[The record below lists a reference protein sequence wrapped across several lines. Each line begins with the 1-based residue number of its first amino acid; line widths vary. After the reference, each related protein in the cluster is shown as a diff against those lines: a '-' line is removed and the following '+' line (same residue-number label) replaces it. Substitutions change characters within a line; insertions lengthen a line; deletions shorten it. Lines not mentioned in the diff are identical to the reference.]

1 MEKEIKLLNQNSEK
15 ISNCINKKTNKKF
28 MLLSMFGIIFVVM
41 GHCYGFNA
49 FFNNVFPFNSF
60 HMALFAFVS
69 GYFFKDKNIVDF
81 LKNKTKKL
89 ILTYLIWN
97 FIYGVIVFVLKKVNL
112 INFGGD
118 LTLYNIFVAPF
129 CGYSNQFSFNASAW
143 FLITIY
149 FVQVIYFLFNKVI
162 VRLFHLNTE
171 IIMTILSI
179 ILAILTLNILLNKQN
194 IAYSLFLPTRIVFLM
209 PFYSIAQIYK
219 KIEKYDKLNNIAYFS
234 ILLVIQVIMI
244 QKFRKVG
251 YNLNLLTFK
260 HNYIV
265 YLICSMTGILFWLR
279 ISNIFKDFIADNK
292 IVSYIGNNTFTIMM
306 HHMFIIFTVNTII
319 YGINNFMGRFGKFNV
334 SNYKNKL
341 FYFYNTSNA
350 PLMLVYAI
358 LGISVPILLKYFVYD
373 RMGRKINSKKLQI
386 DKIAK

>member
-1 MEKEIKLLNQNSEK
+1 MNEEYKLLDQNSEK
-15 ISNCINKKTNKKF
+15 INNCMNKKTNKKF

-69 GYFFKDKNIVDF
+69 GYFFKDKNIIDF
-81 LKNKTKKL
+81 FKNKTKKL
-89 ILTYLIWN
+89 ILTYIIWN
-97 FIYGVIVFVLKKVNL
+97 FIYGVIVFILKKVGL

-118 LTLYNIFVAPF
+118 LTLYNIFIAPF
-129 CGYSNQFSFNASAW
+129 WGYSNQFSFNASAW

-162 VRLFHLNTE
+162 FKLFHLRTE

-179 ILAILTLNILLNKQN
+179 VLAILTLEVLLDKQY
-194 IAYSLFLPTRIVFLM
+194 IAYSLFLPTRIAFLM
-209 PFYSIAQIYK
+209 PFYSIGQIYK
-219 KIEKYDKLNNIAYFS
+219 KIEKYDKLNNIAYFL

-244 QKFRKVG
+244 QKFGNVG
-251 YNLNLLTFK
+251 YNLNLLTFR
-260 HNYIV
+260 HSYIV

-279 ISNIFKDFIADNK
+279 ISDIFKDFIADNK
-292 IVSYIGNNTFTIMM
+292 IISYIGNNTFTIMM

-319 YGINNFMGRFGKFNV
+319 YTLNNFIGRFGKFNI

-350 PLMLVYAI
+350 PLMLIYVI

-373 RMGRKINSKKLQI
+373 RMKRKIKSKKYKLI
-386 DKIAK
+386 KL